1 MALYHLRALQILYLS
16 GEINR
21 QAMKTIRG
29 QILSSKNEAEM
40 EQILQKVIKNIGI
53 RHKKARQ
60 GV

>member
-16 GEINR
+16 GEISR
-21 QAMKTIRG
+21 QTMKTVRG
-29 QILSSKNEAEM
+29 QILSAKNEVEM
-40 EQILQKVIKNIGI
+40 ERILQKVIKNIGI